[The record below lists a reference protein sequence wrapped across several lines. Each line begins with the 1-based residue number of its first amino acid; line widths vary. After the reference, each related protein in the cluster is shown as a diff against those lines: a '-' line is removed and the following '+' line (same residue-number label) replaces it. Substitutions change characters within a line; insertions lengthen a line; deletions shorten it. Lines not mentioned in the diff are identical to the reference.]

1 MIRNLI
7 DLRIERIHCIS
18 SPAEM
23 LEKIPASDSLYSFIA
38 EARKTISNIINGKD
52 ERFLLIVGPC
62 SIHDTE
68 AAEDYAMRLSELKKK
83 CSDSFYIVMRTYFEK
98 PRTVLGWRGLIVE
111 PELDGFINIEGGIQK
126 TRKFLIKL
134 AEIGIPAASE
144 MVDPMIPQYIADLVS
159 WASIG
164 ARSAESQIHREL
176 ASGLSMP
183 VGFKN
188 TTYGDITAAINGVIV
203 SRLPHAFVGIA
214 RNGLSAI
221 VHTTG
226 NPDTHLVLR
235 GGISKSNYNREE
247 VEKAASLMKEKMLK
261 PSIVIDCS
269 HGNSGKDPKKQI
281 NIFEE
286 SLKLRFDKNEPLDY
300 IRGCMIESFIQ
311 EGSTSIEKAKERS
324 EYGKSI
330 TDPCLG
336 WEETQ
341 KEILRIYEKYKRRK
355 QK

>member
-1 MIRNLI
+1 
-7 DLRIERIHCIS
+7 
-18 SPAEM
+18 
-23 LEKIPASDSLYSFIA
+23 
-38 EARKTISNIINGKD
+38 
-52 ERFLLIVGPC
+52 
-62 SIHDTE
+62 
-68 AAEDYAMRLSELKKK
+68 
-83 CSDSFYIVMRTYFEK
+83 MRTYFEK

-235 GGISKSNYNREE
+235 GGVSKPNYNREE
-247 VEKAASLMKEKMLK
+247 IEKAASLMKEKMLK

-341 KEILRIYEKYKRRK
+341 TEILKIYEKYKRRK